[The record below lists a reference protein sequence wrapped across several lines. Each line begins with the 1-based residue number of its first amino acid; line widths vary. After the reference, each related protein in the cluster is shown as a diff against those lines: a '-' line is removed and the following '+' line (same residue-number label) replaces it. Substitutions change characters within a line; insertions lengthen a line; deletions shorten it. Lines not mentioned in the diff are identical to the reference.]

1 MASVR
6 QGRLSGGGERAD
18 EAELGH
24 LGLKGETLGVPNG
37 QPRRVQNEWL
47 MNAEGSIADAGVDDA
62 PVRPPGRPDPNVDHR
77 SLPPPPRSRF
87 PSGATTAPDRAAA
100 RALES
105 LIFSR
110 GSYRED
116 SRGSSRPANACNGA
130 LSRKQSRQ
138 GRFLWHALARERH
151 HRVDK
156 IARLP
161 HLGHIHT
168 TSRFVLCC
176 LRFCVSFFLSFTI
189 HNRLAT
195 LRFK

>member
-77 SLPPPPRSRF
+77 SLPPPSPLAFPFRCNYSAGPGCSEGPRKSHFLPRLLQRRL
-87 PSGATTAPDRAAA
+87 PRELATSEPLQRGPLPKAESPGPLPLACPMRSA
-100 RALES
+100 RARRQLSEK
-105 LIFSR
+105 
-110 GSYRED
+110 
-116 SRGSSRPANACNGA
+116 RP
-130 LSRKQSRQ
+130 
-138 GRFLWHALARERH
+138 
-151 HRVDK
+151 
-156 IARLP
+156 LP
-161 HLGHIHT
+161 HRRLW
-168 TSRFVLCC
+168 
-176 LRFCVSFFLSFTI
+176 LRRAQSLQQS
-189 HNRLAT
+189 LQS
-195 LRFK
+195 